1 MNEVTADKHA
11 VMTSVTETCSASKD
25 EKLDVSM
32 KCVPVRIEYLN
43 SQFLVFDVNVA
54 EQIMRECRIIAEAY
68 GTSPN
73 ARADLRKYG
82 APFILMPEQVAVVQ
96 LKSNTEDIPIGRSNV
111 ELSRPHSIR
120 LDDEALRK
128 KAEMMAKG
136 RKAKKLK
143 RQANSEATAA
153 TLKVRRCDIVNVEV
167 TASEIDDAVKELS
180 EHDNTHKQG
189 DIWRKDEKF
198 KLMEVGLQMVVE
210 NFDKK
215 LEDPSLCNQNKSF
228 TDDTREEAYEEMKGP
243 PLPESSV
250 FRIRLNTFRD
260 LWRRG
265 YYLTCGLKFGC
276 DYLAYE
282 STPGEDH
289 SKWLVKCVD
298 SQDTLSF
305 LDLIALSRLSS
316 QVKKHVLLA
325 IVSPDTLSPYYIEY
339 SWWKPQR
346 SQNV

>member
-1 MNEVTADKHA
+1 MSSFGLAK
-11 VMTSVTETCSASKD
+11 
-25 EKLDVSM
+25 
-32 KCVPVRIEYLN
+32 
-43 SQFLVFDVNVA
+43 
-54 EQIMRECRIIAEAY
+54 
-68 GTSPN
+68 
-73 ARADLRKYG
+73 
-82 APFILMPEQVAVVQ
+82 VVQ
-96 LKSNTEDIPIGRSNV
+96 LKNNTEDIPTGRSNV
-111 ELSRPHSIR
+111 ELSKPHSIQ
-120 LDDEALRK
+120 LDDEVLRK
-128 KAEMMAKG
+128 KAEMMVKG

-153 TLKVRRCDIVNVEV
+153 ALKVRRCDIVNVEV
-167 TASEIDDAVKELS
+167 TDSEIDDAVKELS
-180 EHDNTHKQG
+180 KHDNTHKEG
-189 DIWRKDEKF
+189 DIWF
-198 KLMEVGLQMVVE
+198 LPLY
-210 NFDKK
+210 
-215 LEDPSLCNQNKSF
+215 
-228 TDDTREEAYEEMKGP
+228 DTREEAYEEMEGP

-282 STPGEDH
+282 SVPGEDH

-346 SQNV
+346 SQNI

>member
-1 MNEVTADKHA
+1 MYSSFEI
-11 VMTSVTETCSASKD
+11 S
-25 EKLDVSM
+25 
-32 KCVPVRIEYLN
+32 
-43 SQFLVFDVNVA
+43 
-54 EQIMRECRIIAEAY
+54 EQLMRECRIITEAC
-68 GTSPN
+68 GTSPD
-73 ARADLRKYG
+73 ARADLRKCG
-82 APFILMPEQVAVVQ
+82 APFILMPEQVAVVK
-96 LKSNTEDIPIGRSNV
+96 LKNSTEDIPNERKNVQLSNTD
-111 ELSRPHSIR
+111 SAW
-120 LDDEALRK
+120 LDDAALRT
-128 KAEMMAKG
+128 KAEMIAKG

-143 RQANSEATAA
+143 RQTNSGATAA
-153 TLKVRRCDIVNVEV
+153 ALKIRRCDIVDVEV
-167 TASEIDDAVKELS
+167 TVSEIDDTMKELS
-180 EHDNTHKQG
+180 RPDNTLKQG
-189 DIWRKDEKF
+189 DTWF
-198 KLMEVGLQMVVE
+198 LPLY
-210 NFDKK
+210 
-215 LEDPSLCNQNKSF
+215 
-228 TDDTREEAYEEMKGP
+228 DTREEAYEEMERP
-243 PLPESSV
+243 PFPKSSV

-282 STPGEDH
+282 SVPGEDH

-298 SQDTLSF
+298 SQDALSS